1 MVNYLKKNY
10 IYIFIFFIFLFMAYW
25 STITPLWTD
34 DWRSIVNGVG
44 LNFSQIINTQIIAYN
59 NWSGRVFGEGIS
71 RLLVTL
77 PRPIFGILNSLVFIL
92 LSILMLRL
100 SKNKLQS
107 TKESFISYF
116 FIIISLFLLTPT
128 FGQVFLW
135 TSGSGNYLWTLTA
148 NLVFVWLFINID
160 KVKIINKTILYILMI
175 PLAIVSG
182 WSNENTGGGVILLLI
197 GMYLLN
203 YFYKRNF
210 TINIKKCL
218 LIVIYIFSYLAL
230 ILAPGNEK
238 RAKVLDK
245 DFINKNFIN
254 RIEIRIPQINVFISQ
269 YLIWIILVFIALACL
284 NIFIFKNKE
293 IVMYSLVWFIS
304 SFAMIYAMA
313 LSPELTDNQD
323 RVFFNGFVFLII
335 ATISLIPKN
344 IDSPIIK
351 SIMAFSIISLSIIT
365 LISLSTGFIDSKQTN
380 NSISRRY
387 QYIKNEIQKNGKNK
401 TVKVDPLDYPGYTK
415 YSVTFGNTW
424 DLQKYSNKGVYTYPN
439 SEYEQMFGA
448 NKIILK

>member
-1 MVNYLKKNY
+1 ML
-10 IYIFIFFIFLFMAYW
+10 YIF
-25 STITPLWTD
+25 
-34 DWRSIVNGVG
+34 
-44 LNFSQIINTQIIAYN
+44 
-59 NWSGRVFGEGIS
+59 
-71 RLLVTL
+71 
-77 PRPIFGILNSLVFIL
+77 
-92 LSILMLRL
+92 
-100 SKNKLQS
+100 
-107 TKESFISYF
+107 
-116 FIIISLFLLTPT
+116 
-128 FGQVFLW
+128 
-135 TSGSGNYLWTLTA
+135 
-148 NLVFVWLFINID
+148 
-160 KVKIINKTILYILMI
+160 
-175 PLAIVSG
+175 
-182 WSNENTGGGVILLLI
+182 
-197 GMYLLN
+197 
-203 YFYKRNF
+203 
-210 TINIKKCL
+210 
-218 LIVIYIFSYLAL
+218 FSYLAL

-269 YLIWIILVFIALACL
+269 YLIWIILVFVALACL

-387 QYIKNEIQKNGKNK
+387 QYIKNEIQKNGKK
-401 TVKVDPLDYPGYTK
+401 
-415 YSVTFGNTW
+415 
-424 DLQKYSNKGVYTYPN
+424 
-439 SEYEQMFGA
+439 
-448 NKIILK
+448 